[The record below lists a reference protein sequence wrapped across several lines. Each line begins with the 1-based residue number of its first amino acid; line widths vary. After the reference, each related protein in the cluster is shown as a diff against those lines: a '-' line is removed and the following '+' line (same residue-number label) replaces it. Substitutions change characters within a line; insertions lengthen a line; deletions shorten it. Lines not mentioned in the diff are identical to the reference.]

1 MLCVKII
8 KIFLINLYIQATIFF
23 CGVKN
28 ERKNKLEG
36 YIYAEH
42 RRYKEKNNHAD
53 RTDERKG
60 P

>member
-1 MLCVKII
+1 MREE
-8 KIFLINLYIQATIFF
+8 
-23 CGVKN
+23 VKN

>member
-1 MLCVKII
+1 MK
-8 KIFLINLYIQATIFF
+8 
-23 CGVKN
+23 
-28 ERKNKLEG
+28 EKNKLEG

-42 RRYKEKNNHAD
+42 GRYKEKNNHAD

>member
-1 MLCVKII
+1 MRQNVRPPFICLKNLVKCIHQLEI
-8 KIFLINLYIQATIFF
+8 
-23 CGVKN
+23 KN

-42 RRYKEKNNHAD
+42 GRYKEKNNHAD